1 MGTGRIRRV
10 KCGFVREARKGSQA
24 REGKE
29 GAGTAG
35 APALTSRWPLLLVWE
50 LGAGEAEKVFLLLFL
65 SVKLSAVPH
74 PEGEDC
80 RKGSHVLGPLP

>member
-35 APALTSRWPLLLVWE
+35 APALMSCWPLLLVWE
-50 LGAGEAEKVFLLLFL
+50 LGAGEAEKSFFAVVF
-65 SVKLSAVPH
+65 VCEVECSAT
-74 PEGEDC
+74 
-80 RKGSHVLGPLP
+80 S

>member
-29 GAGTAG
+29 RAGTAR
-35 APALTSRWPLLLVWE
+35 APALTSRWLTHWPLLLVWE
-50 LGAGEAEKVFLLLFL
+50 LGAGEAEESFFAVVF
-65 SVKLSAVPH
+65 VCEVECSAT
-74 PEGEDC
+74 
-80 RKGSHVLGPLP
+80 S